1 MLAFRSKLAGLQ
13 FRITLTIGLV
23 AFVASFAIG
32 LYAYRDARDALVDAT
47 RERLA
52 LVADSRADSISEHL
66 AATSR
71 DIVALGEN
79 AIVRITLDDLR
90 MAYDVGQ
97 QDRETVR
104 SFFQE
109 GDRSA
114 RLARDGAGHRSL
126 YAWRHENVH
135 ASFRAIV
142 QDRGYADILV
152 VSRDGDVI
160 YSVAKYGDF
169 GVNLREGPLA
179 DTGLGQAFTTAM
191 AGAPDALHLIDFAP
205 YAPAGGEAS
214 AFLARPVELPL
225 DAGGQDGIDGVVI
238 YRLTGDV
245 FSRFVASGSGLGETG
260 ESYVIGADGALR
272 SMRRL
277 AEDATMLSPLG
288 RPAVES
294 AGPGAFTYTAAD
306 GITRFAE
313 KRPLDWQGA
322 QWALVTEQTE
332 REALADVVATGQGII
347 IATLSILAAAL
358 ILAVLTGRSIV
369 RPIRSLT
376 GALQRLAHD
385 TNLARIDGEERRDE
399 IGDIARAVVGIRD
412 RVQADALAREREAEE
427 AAKARNKARAEA
439 MHALAAELESAI
451 GEAVQNLGS
460 QADSLSG
467 AARSMA
473 DLSEQ
478 ARTGSDRV
486 AAGAETAS
494 RSVADVASST
504 EQLSNSIAEISQLIA
519 RSAAVTDEADRFAA
533 STGGVVN
540 SLQECAARIGE
551 IVGLIESIANQT
563 NLLALNATIEA
574 ARAGEAGKGFAVVA
588 QEVKNLASQT
598 AQATEEI
605 GRQIADMRSAT
616 EEAVGAVGEIQSK
629 VGEISSAMTSVS
641 AAVEEQSAATQTIAQ
656 GAETARGG
664 AASVSDDITGVRGVI
679 VSADEAADMVV
690 RTSAQLQEQAANVEQ
705 GVRRFLE
712 QIRAA

>member
-191 AGAPDALHLIDFAP
+191 AGAPDALHFIDFAP

-277 AEDATMLSPLG
+277 AEDATMLSPIG

-533 STGGVVN
+533 NTGGVVN

-705 GVRRFLE
+705 RVRRFLE

>member
-191 AGAPDALHLIDFAP
+191 AGAPDALHFIDFAP

-533 STGGVVN
+533 NTGGVVN

-588 QEVKNLASQT
+588 QEVKTLASQT
-598 AQATEEI
+598 AKATED
-605 GRQIADMRSAT
+605 IA
-616 EEAVGAVGEIQSK
+616 SK
-629 VGEISSAMTSVS
+629 VAEMQAATKDSVTSIQDITTTIDEMSELASSIAS
-641 AAVEEQSAATQTIAQ
+641 AVTQQSAATQEIASNVQ
-656 GAETARGG
+656 
-664 AASVSDDITGVRGVI
+664 
-679 VSADEAADMVV
+679 EAADGAKVV
-690 RTSAQLQEQAANVEQ
+690 TETVDVVGTLSGETNDASGDIIAATQALAQEAQKIRERVD
-705 GVRRFLE
+705 GFCSSV
-712 QIRAA
+712 RAA